1 MDRSFLALPFIPAET
16 GSLHNR
22 IAVWAGENVSGLF
35 DERDERMSAVCEGV
49 RAWVAAMDRDGL
61 LDVATNLN
69 SPLSATR
76 LSLTRDAL
84 AMHSELADFAFAI
97 QGLGTGPISLFGS
110 AAQKR
115 AYLPAVAAGQV
126 IAAFALSEQEA
137 GSDVAELAMTARR
150 DGDDHVLDGGTT
162 WISNAG
168 LPDAKWENNHAPH

>member
-1 MDRSFLALPFIPAET
+1 MDRSFLAWPFIPTEA
-16 GSLHNR
+16 GSIHKR

-35 DERDERMSAVCEGV
+35 DKRDERMSAVCEGV

-115 AYLPAVAAGQV
+115 AYLPAVAAGQI